1 LSRNS
6 LEASCTIGGAAM
18 LKQVLM
24 IHPLGQAAAL
34 VFGIFNLVTGWTH
47 RFFFLPVHIN
57 VGVMCYVLMFI
68 GSIMGVLVAR
78 MASNNGMVLSY
89 SFHGIVAA
97 VFMIVL
103 IIAAL
108 TGFMLLGRKGLQ
120 TWLHAL
126 HRYSNLAFV
135 ILFLAQFVSG
145 LRVLATV
152 W

>member
-1 LSRNS
+1 
-6 LEASCTIGGAAM
+6 M

-34 VFGIFNLVTGWTH
+34 VFGIFNLVTGWT
-47 RFFFLPVHIN
+47 RTCFFLPVHIN
-57 VGVMCYVLMFI
+57 VGVMCYALTFI

-78 MASNNGMVLSY
+78 MASNKGMVLSC
-89 SFHGIVAA
+89 SFHGIVAV

-108 TGFMLLGRKGLQ
+108 TGFILLGRKGRQ

-126 HRYSNLAFV
+126 HRYTNLAVV
-135 ILFLAQFVSG
+135 ILFLAQVVSG
-145 LRVLATV
+145 LQVLASV